1 MTTTEDI
8 REEFQALVERL
19 ETQRDEIKVQVHLAN
34 MEAHDE
40 WRKLEVQWQ
49 QLQAKSKQLGK
60 EVGRTS
66 HEAFDS
72 LLELSHELREGY
84 KRIGKLF

>member
-1 MTTTEDI
+1 MITTEDI
-8 REEFQALVERL
+8 REEFQGLVERL

-40 WRKLEVQWQ
+40 WRKLETQWQ
-49 QLQAKSKQLGK
+49 QLQARGEQLGK
-60 EVGRTS
+60 EVGRTR

-72 LLELSHELREGY
+72 LLALGHELREGC

>member
-1 MTTTEDI
+1 
-8 REEFQALVERL
+8 
-19 ETQRDEIKVQVHLAN
+19 

-40 WRKLEVQWQ
+40 WSKLETQWQ
-49 QLQAKSKQLGK
+49 QLQAKGKQLGK
-60 EVGRTS
+60 EAGRTS

-72 LLELSHELREGY
+72 LLELGHELREGY